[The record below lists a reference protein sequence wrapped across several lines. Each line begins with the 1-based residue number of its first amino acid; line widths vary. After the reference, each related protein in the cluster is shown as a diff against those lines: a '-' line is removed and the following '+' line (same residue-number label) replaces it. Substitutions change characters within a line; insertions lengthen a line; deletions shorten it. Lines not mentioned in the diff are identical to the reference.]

1 MNDVFFHIGLH
12 SYARRERDRNLS
24 YEYLMND
31 IIPRGKGLPHRG
43 PPALIVYTFDRAT
56 STMSIALLPCIL
68 QSLRLNNPLV
78 SKEQK
83 EFRN

>member
-43 PPALIVYTFDRAT
+43 PPALIVNTFDRAT
-56 STMSIALLPCIL
+56 NIL